1 MIGFLVS
8 VLPLAAAHIMWAFPA
23 PRESNSGIKD
33 PYPCGTRGFH
43 VAGAPVTTL
52 SPGRQTLTITETI
65 KHGGAPMRVAIS
77 KDNDDG
83 YDEHVLLSHIPHPT
97 NAPAT
102 PYTLKITVD
111 IPNIDCVK
119 CSLQVISVMTDKI
132 ATDSCCVYPPVAG
145 AAGPTCFS
153 VYHSCANIKINGTGS
168 TLPPS
173 ATTLP
178 NVWAQGE
185 AAAWTLSNKELTYNL
200 PHVSF
205 GPQQCVCSG
214 ETCANSGPKGPTIDP
229 TAPVTAAPTTITA
242 ATSLVDV
249 SAPTSASV
257 GTSAATSGPTG
268 AGSNPT
274 TGPRTSATA
283 ATSDNAE
290 PASASALVGACAAL
304 VLSASCAATL

>member
-1 MIGFLVS
+1 MIFFL

-77 KDNDDG
+77 KDNDDA
-83 YDEHVLLSHIPHPT
+83 YDEHILLSHIPHPS

-185 AAAWTLSNKELTYNL
+185 SAAWTLSNKELTYNL

-214 ETCANSGPKGPTIDP
+214 GNCANTGPKGPTIDP

-242 ATSLVDV
+242 ATSPVDV
-249 SAPTSASV
+249 SAPTSTSV
-257 GTSAATSGPTG
+257 GTSAATSGPTS
-268 AGSNPT
+268 ASSNPT
-274 TGPRTSATA
+274 TGASATA
-283 ATSDNAE
+283 ATSDNVE
-290 PASASALVGACAAL
+290 STSASV
-304 VLSASCAATL
+304 VLSACSALAVIASCAFTL